1 MPFFAAM
8 TPQRRTALIS
18 VLAACA
24 LIALKLGTGLATH
37 SLGLLSE
44 SVHSGTDLVAALL
57 TFVALGVAV
66 RPADPGHAY
75 GHGKAEHLAALA
87 EAAILVV
94 ASLWIGW
101 RAILRLTDHA
111 PGQVDPKW
119 YALVIVGAVMVI
131 DASRAIVSY
140 RAGRRYRSPALQA
153 NALHFAGDFAGSTA
167 VLIGLAAATAGY
179 FWADSV
185 AALFVA
191 ALVLLAAGRLMRVNV
206 DVLDGPGPERG
217 GGGRGWRR
225 SRRSI
230 HPSSCAGCGCAR
242 PRGGSSRTS

>member
-18 VLAACA
+18 VLAACL

-119 YALVIVGAVMVI
+119 YAFVIVGAVMVI
-131 DASRAIVSY
+131 DASRALVSY
-140 RAGRRYRSPALQA
+140 RAGRRPGARRCRRTRS
-153 NALHFAGDFAGSTA
+153 T
-167 VLIGLAAATAGY
+167 
-179 FWADSV
+179 
-185 AALFVA
+185 
-191 ALVLLAAGRLMRVNV
+191 
-206 DVLDGPGPERG
+206 
-217 GGGRGWRR
+217 
-225 SRRSI
+225 SRAIS
-230 HPSSCAGCGCAR
+230 PAR
-242 PRGGSSRTS
+242 PRSCSGSRPRPPATTGPTRSPRCSWPRSSCWLRAG